1 MFEKLSSSRPT
12 NTDSRNINR
21 ISFFIIAVLNG
32 IDEEPN
38 YHNGIKRT
46 LTGS

>member
-1 MFEKLSSSRPT
+1 MLEKFSSSRPT

-21 ISFFIIAVLNG
+21 ISFFIIAVPYEMN
-32 IDEEPN
+32 EEPN

-46 LTGS
+46 LNGS

>member
-1 MFEKLSSSRPT
+1 MFEKFRASRPT

-21 ISFFIIAVLNG
+21 ISFFIIAVPNK